1 MQSPSAK
8 DREVIRQA
16 YDFAETAHG
25 SELRK
30 SGEPYIIHPRAIAL
44 TLARLGMDRDTI
56 VAGIL
61 HDTIE
66 DTPVTADEL
75 EEKFGH
81 TVRFLAESVT
91 KLSKLKY
98 RGLERHVESLRR
110 LLVATASDIRVII
123 IKFADRLH
131 NMQTID
137 FVEPVEKRL
146 RIASETMHV
155 YVPIAERLGI
165 GVIKAQLED
174 LAMKTLEPEKYHE
187 MAAFLAERAEKAKPA
202 LEDAKKELRKALASA
217 GMRKFRIESR
227 VKNTHS
233 FTKKL
238 ARKEN
243 DPDKVYDILAI
254 RIIVPTVEDC
264 YRAMGVVHALWRPL
278 IGRVKDYIADPKPNG
293 YRSLHTTVITR
304 KKITVEMQIRSEEMQ
319 QEAQFGVA
327 SHFNYKKSAVS
338 LPTVDW
344 IKSLLPSLTKSVVK
358 PVNGNPHP
366 IPRWLRDLTEIEGE
380 HLEHKEFQET
390 LQRDF
395 FAERIFIFTPKGDAI
410 DLPVGATPVDFAYEV
425 HTDLVE
431 KMAGAKVNGKMVQ
444 LDTPLHNGNVVEIVT
459 KKSAKPNRK
468 WLEYAKTTRAKRH
481 IRGVLK
487 KLEESRG

>member
-131 NMQTID
+131 NMQTLE

-146 RIASETMHV
+146 RIASETMEV
-155 YVPIAERLGI
+155 YVP
-165 GVIKAQLED
+165 
-174 LAMKTLEPEKYHE
+174 
-187 MAAFLAERAEKAKPA
+187 
-202 LEDAKKELRKALASA
+202 
-217 GMRKFRIESR
+217 
-227 VKNTHS
+227 
-233 FTKKL
+233 
-238 ARKEN
+238 
-243 DPDKVYDILAI
+243 
-254 RIIVPTVEDC
+254 
-264 YRAMGVVHALWRPL
+264 
-278 IGRVKDYIADPKPNG
+278 
-293 YRSLHTTVITR
+293 
-304 KKITVEMQIRSEEMQ
+304 
-319 QEAQFGVA
+319 VA
-327 SHFNYKKSAVS
+327 
-338 LPTVDW
+338 
-344 IKSLLPSLTKSVVK
+344 
-358 PVNGNPHP
+358 
-366 IPRWLRDLTEIEGE
+366 
-380 HLEHKEFQET
+380 
-390 LQRDF
+390 
-395 FAERIFIFTPKGDAI
+395 
-410 DLPVGATPVDFAYEV
+410 
-425 HTDLVE
+425 
-431 KMAGAKVNGKMVQ
+431 
-444 LDTPLHNGNVVEIVT
+444 
-459 KKSAKPNRK
+459 
-468 WLEYAKTTRAKRH
+468 
-481 IRGVLK
+481 
-487 KLEESRG
+487 